1 MTWAPSCEENSKAF
15 AVREQV
21 VWLKEKLSAVAQRQK
36 AQPIAAVPYHGIQQ
50 GTGQEEEL
58 LQRVQ
63 QLEAECL
70 ESSSQV
76 EYLQAVYE
84 HSQARVLELEET
96 QRESAGTNDQAQ
108 AQVERIQQLE
118 VSLGNSTMQ
127 VQGLQA
133 ALDESKAA
141 LNESVRLVHQL
152 EGAHSDGK
160 DQVQELE
167 AKLAH
172 LLEHAAQI
180 PDLKAKIEE
189 QSMLIPDM
197 EAQGA
202 AAAAHAARIRELEE
216 KHVVY
221 TRSIS
226 NLEEQAKEDAK
237 NAEACHGDLKAKI
250 ASLEKSNSELQAAL
264 DLGKRRIV
272 ELEAEALQSSPSVE
286 KSNSEL
292 QAALDLGKRR
302 IVELEAEATANA
314 ASTSALNAEVAQLE
328 KTIQA
333 LQSSPS
339 VPIMDVGSLQ
349 VPAGLSSAT
358 SPDASIRRV
367 APVPVSPT
375 GAGPTPV
382 PVASPIRQIGVSP
395 IQSRTTPVATRS
407 AVRVPGPVL
416 GARALAGEPK
426 TAAALQPAMYAPH
439 TGSSMRVVVPTAA
452 STLSARTVQQQQ
464 ERRNG
469 NITQGRWETPH
480 RYTNLQQP
488 PPMLIRAVG

>member
-272 ELEAEALQSSPSVE
+272 ELEAEALQSSPSV
-286 KSNSEL
+286 
-292 QAALDLGKRR
+292 
-302 IVELEAEATANA
+302 
-314 ASTSALNAEVAQLE
+314 
-328 KTIQA
+328 
-333 LQSSPS
+333 
-339 VPIMDVGSLQ
+339 PIMDVGSLQ

>member
-272 ELEAEALQSSPSVE
+272 ELEAEA
-286 KSNSEL
+286 
-292 QAALDLGKRR
+292 
-302 IVELEAEATANA
+302 TANA